1 MLKFKIHILKVC
13 ISQLMILNSI
23 IGFFCSAILCM
34 LIIRYQHLHVQF
46 TGDSSLGPQKFHK
59 EVTPR
64 VGGLPIFVTMILMLT
79 IQVIQIPEMASEFY
93 LLLSAL
99 PVFIVGLVEDV
110 TKSVGVKLRLL
121 AAFISGI
128 LAYLL
133 FDIKVLGIDIP
144 WIDSVF
150 KYVWIGIPVTAFAIA
165 GVANAYN
172 IIDGFNGL
180 ASMVAVIC
188 LVAIATVAFR
198 VQDLLVIQLCVLM
211 IAPLLGFFIWN
222 YPRGLIFL
230 GDAGAYLI
238 GFWTAVMSILIVVR
252 HPNVSPWFALMVN
265 AYPITETLFTIWRRS
280 IHQGKNP
287 GLPDAAHFHSLIYR
301 RVIRWTTS
309 NNEKLHIRS
318 SRNAAT
324 SPYLWVLSS
333 LGVFPA
339 ILFWDSSE
347 CLMIS
352 ALLYVCFYI
361 WCYWQIIIFKTPK
374 IIKK

>member
-1 MLKFKIHILKVC
+1 
-13 ISQLMILNSI
+13 MITNAVF
-23 IGFFCSAILCM
+23 GFFSCTILCM
-34 LIIRYQHLHVQF
+34 MIIRYQHLHVKYTADGTQ
-46 TGDSSLGPQKFHK
+46 GPQKFHINA
-59 EVTPR
+59 TPR
-64 VGGLPIFVTMILMLT
+64 IGGIPIFVTM
-79 IQVIQIPEMASEFY
+79 
-93 LLLSAL
+93 LLIWLIEVFTNAESFSALPFLIAAL
-99 PVFIVGLVEDV
+99 PVFIAGLIEDV
-110 TKSVGVKLRLL
+110 TKKVGVKLRLL
-121 AAFISGI
+121 AAFISGV

-133 FDIKVLGIDIP
+133 CDVKVIGFDIP
-144 WIDSVF
+144 WIDPILA
-150 KYVWIGIPVTAFAIA
+150 YAWICIPITAFAIA

-188 LVAIATVAFR
+188 LGAIAIVAFR
-198 VQDLLVIQLCVLM
+198 VADTLIIHLCILM
-211 IAPLLGFFIWN
+211 IAPLLGFFMWN

-238 GFWTAVMSILIVVR
+238 GFWTAILSILIVVR

-301 RVIRWTTS
+301 RVIRWATP
-309 NNEKLHIRS
+309 NNTKAHIKT

-339 ILFWDSSE
+339 IMFWDSTE
-347 CLMIS
+347 YLMIC
-352 ALLYVCFYI
+352 ALLYVMFYV
-361 WCYWQIIIFKTPK
+361 WCYGQIVKFKTPNLLK
-374 IIKK
+374 R

>member
-1 MLKFKIHILKVC
+1 
-13 ISQLMILNSI
+13 MILNSI
-23 IGFFCSAILCM
+23 IGFFCSSILCM

-133 FDIKVLGIDIP
+133 FDIKVISIDIP

-150 KYVWIGIPVTAFAIA
+150 QYFWFGIPVTAFAIA

-301 RVIRWTTS
+301 RVIRWTTP

-333 LGVFPA
+333 LGVIPA

-347 CLMIS
+347 YLMIS

-361 WCYWQIIIFKTPK
+361 WCYWQIVIFKTPK
-374 IIKK
+374 IIKN

>member
-1 MLKFKIHILKVC
+1 
-13 ISQLMILNSI
+13 MILHSV
-23 IGFFCSAILCM
+23 IGFFCCAFLCM

-46 TGDSSLGPQKFHK
+46 TGDSSSGPQKFHK
-59 EVTPR
+59 LVTPR
-64 VGGLPIFVTMILMLT
+64 VGGLPIFATMILIWT
-79 IQVIQIPEMASEFY
+79 IQVTQSPQMISEFY

-99 PVFIVGLVEDV
+99 PIFIIGLTEDI
-110 TKSVGVKLRLL
+110 TKNVGVKLRLL

-128 LAYLL
+128 LAYVLY
-133 FDIKVLGIDIP
+133 DVKVTGFGIP
-144 WIDSVF
+144 WIDSIF
-150 KYVWIGIPVTAFAIA
+150 TYAWICIPVSAFAIA

-188 LVAIATVAFR
+188 LIAIASVAFR
-198 VQDLLVIQLCVLM
+198 VQDMLIIQLSILM

-238 GFWTAVMSILIVVR
+238 GFWTAVLSILIVMR

-280 IHQGKNP
+280 VHQGKNP

-301 RVIRWTTS
+301 RVIRWATP
-309 NNEKLHIRS
+309 NNEKMHTRT
-318 SRNAAT
+318 SRNAST
-324 SPYLWVLSS
+324 SPYLWILSS

-339 ILFWDSSE
+339 VVFWNSTE
-347 CLMIS
+347 FLIIS
-352 ALLYVCFYI
+352 ALLYMFFYI
-361 WCYWQIIIFKTPK
+361 WSYRQIVRFKTHRILK
-374 IIKK
+374 

>member
-1 MLKFKIHILKVC
+1 
-13 ISQLMILNSI
+13 MINITI

-46 TGDSSLGPQKFHK
+46 TGDCSLGPQKFHK
-59 EVTPR
+59 QVTPR
-64 VGGLPIFVTMILMLT
+64 VGGLPIFVTMILISIT
-79 IQVIQIPEMASEFY
+79 QSIQGSQMGFEF
-93 LLLSAL
+93 LLILSTL
-99 PVFIVGLVEDV
+99 PVFFIGLIEDI
-110 TKSVGVKLRLL
+110 TKKVGVKLRLL
-121 AAFISGI
+121 AAFFSGI

-133 FDIKVLGIDIP
+133 CDVKVSGIDIP
-144 WIDSVF
+144 MIDYIF
-150 KYVWIGIPVTAFAIA
+150 NYVWIAVPVTAFAIA

-180 ASMVAVIC
+180 ASMVAIIC
-188 LVAIATVAFR
+188 LLAIATVAFR
-198 VQDLLVIQLCVLM
+198 YQDMLVIQLCIMM
-211 IAPLLGFFIWN
+211 IAPLFGFFIWN

-238 GFWTAVMSILIVVR
+238 GFWTATLSILIVVR

-301 RVIRWTTS
+301 RVIRWTTP
-309 NNEKLHIRS
+309 NNEKAHIKAS
-318 SRNAAT
+318 KNAAT

-339 ILFWDSSE
+339 ILFCDSTKY
-347 CLMIS
+347 LMIS
-352 ALLYVCFYI
+352 ALLYVFFYI
-361 WCYWQIIIFKTPK
+361 WCYWQIVTFKIPNVLRR
-374 IIKK
+374 